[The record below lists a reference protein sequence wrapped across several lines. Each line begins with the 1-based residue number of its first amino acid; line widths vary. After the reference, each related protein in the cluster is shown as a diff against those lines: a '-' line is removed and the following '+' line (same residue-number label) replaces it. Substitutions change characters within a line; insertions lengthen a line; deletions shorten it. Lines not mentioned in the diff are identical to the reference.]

1 MWQRGCGYVKGVS
14 SKHVYIDGSS
24 LNVQVWLVGH
34 YLATGLASSLVTM
47 SENKLYSKYIN
58 YRT

>member
-1 MWQRGCGYVKGVS
+1 MKGVS

-24 LNVQVWLVGH
+24 LNAQVWLVGH
-34 YLATGLASSLVTM
+34 YLTTGLASSLVTM